1 MPGWYTRA
9 VVTRGAVMSTTHLI
23 LIRHGQIQ
31 ANLDKRWH
39 GWTDS
44 ALTDMGITQAER
56 VAERLHK
63 EHPDISALYASP
75 LQRTFNTA
83 QKIADI
89 LQLEVITEPRIKE
102 YGIGVWEGETF
113 SDLHSKFN
121 FFQQVNAN
129 PDYAP
134 EQGESIAAVGDRVST
149 ALQSF
154 LSRHPGEKVVAVS
167 HGAAMALGLAGL
179 LDKDWYAW
187 NKYQFLNTS
196 VTELA
201 LGQEPKLLRL
211 NCVEH
216 LAGL

>member
-1 MPGWYTRA
+1 MNH
-9 VVTRGAVMSTTHLI
+9 THLI

-31 ANLDKRWH
+31 ANIDKRWH

-44 ALTDMGITQAER
+44 ALTDMGIAQAER
-56 VAERLHK
+56 VAQRIQQQ
-63 EHPDISALYASP
+63 HPDVSAIYASP

-83 QKIADI
+83 RKIAEI
-89 LQLEVITEPRIKE
+89 LQLEVIEEPRIKE

-113 SDLHSKFN
+113 SDLHKKYE
-121 FFQQVNAN
+121 FFQQVDAD

-134 EQGESIAAVGDRVST
+134 EQGESIAQVGDRVST
-149 ALQSF
+149 ALQAF
-154 LSRHPGEKVVAVS
+154 LLQHPGEKVVAVS

-179 LDKDWYAW
+179 FDQDWYAW

-196 VTELA
+196 VTEIR
-201 LGQEPKLLRL
+201 LGATPELLRL

-216 LAGL
+216 LEGL